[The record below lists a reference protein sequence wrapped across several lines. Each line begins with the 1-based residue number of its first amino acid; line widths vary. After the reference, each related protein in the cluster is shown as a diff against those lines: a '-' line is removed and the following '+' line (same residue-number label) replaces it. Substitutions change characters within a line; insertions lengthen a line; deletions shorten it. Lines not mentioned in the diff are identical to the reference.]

1 MDVFGVFF
9 EKILVVG
16 DYGYDVIVVKNVG
29 VFSFLVMFYDVGR
42 MSFLVEVIF
51 NFEIFIMEYF
61 ILLMGWLLLS
71 YVVVFVY
78 NEEKIIG
85 LVFIDFLCYFR
96 CEEIVVVNDGLK
108 DRIEEIVRFFGVY
121 VFIYFVNRGFGGAFG
136 MGFVYVVR
144 KGVKMIFIFDVD
156 G

>member
-1 MDVFGVFF
+1 M
-9 EKILVVG
+9 G

-121 VFIYFVNRGFGGAFG
+121 VFIYFVNRGFGGVFG